1 MQHELAHLGFTYFLQ
16 VHNLLGSSHRSNEIM
31 RANTLPLRLAGLILL
46 ACLPLLSGDVSLRA
60 SFAEGSHSA
69 VLLEVDGK
77 QYVVDIAART
87 VQESAT
93 ASPAPSAS
101 SAAELFRQNC
111 AACHGPDG
119 RGNARTGTPNFTEL
133 SVQRSL
139 SNQGVLDA
147 IRNGKG
153 GVMPAWS
160 GRLTDAQISE
170 LADYVRSFSSAPAT
184 SGSSQAAVNAGIYQ
198 PGDDVLVS
206 LPTGRPVDEHAV
218 IVNFTHRFAYQ
229 AAFTGPAE
237 GETLFGLD
245 NFSISSFGFR
255 YGVTDRFSVDIYRS
269 PSFIGRPIQ
278 LTATYNL
285 LEERHGAPFNLA
297 VAGAEEGQN
306 NLRKNFTEDLE
317 MIVSRSLTSHAQLY
331 VVPTAS
337 FNDRRLVQGAL
348 QSNQIPDLPGINA
361 FSMGFGL
368 AVDIRPSV
376 ALLAEVIPTLV
387 NAEELGIHRPAFS
400 FGIQKK
406 IYRHAFTFA
415 FTNSPGTT
423 ISQRAGTRATFLN
436 EPNADTPAGLFIG
449 FDLTREIH

>member
-1 MQHELAHLGFTYFLQ
+1 
-16 VHNLLGSSHRSNEIM
+16 M
-31 RANTLPLRLAGLILL
+31 RIDTRACRLAGLVLL
-46 ACLPLLSGDVSLRA
+46 AFSPALPDDVPLRA
-60 SFAEGSHSA
+60 AFAQGSHSA
-69 VLLEVDGK
+69 VLLDVDGK
-77 QYVVDIAART
+77 QYLVDIAART
-87 VQESAT
+87 VQESTPA
-93 ASPAPSAS
+93 ASTAPSTG

-111 AACHGPDG
+111 APCHEPNGK
-119 RGNARTGTPNFTEL
+119 GNASKGTPNFTEA
-133 SVQRSL
+133 SVQKSL
-139 SNQGVLDA
+139 SNQGILDA

-160 GRLTDAQISE
+160 GRLTDAQITD
-170 LADYVRSFSSAPAT
+170 LATYVRSFSST
-184 SGSSQAAVNAGIYQ
+184 SGSSSSGQAPVNAGIYQ

-206 LPTGRPVDEHAV
+206 LPTGRPVEEHAV

-229 AAFTGPAE
+229 PAFSGSTE

-278 LTATYNL
+278 LAASYNL
-285 LEERHGAPFNLA
+285 LEERHGAPFNLV
-297 VAGAEEGQN
+297 VAAAEEGQN
-306 NLRKNFTEDLE
+306 NFRKNFTEDLE

-337 FNDRRLVQGAL
+337 FNDRRLVQGGL
-348 QSNQIPDLPGINA
+348 RSDQIPDLPGINA

-368 AVDIRPSV
+368 AVDIRPTI

-387 NAEELGIHRPAFS
+387 NGEELGIHRPAFS

-406 IYRHAFTFA
+406 IYRHAFTLA
-415 FTNSPGTT
+415 FSNSPGTT

-436 EPNADTPAGLFIG
+436 EPNSDTPAGLFIG
-449 FDLTREIH
+449 FDLTRQIH